1 MQSSEIAR
9 AIDLINSCRYIRL
22 YTPNGDRRIARAA
35 AIAAVIDTTRCRDC
49 IGGDTRCGE
58 CDNVQSDVQIQGH
71 FIHLGRG
78 AILHI

>member
-1 MQSSEIAR
+1 MKTEIAR
-9 AIDLINSCRYIRL
+9 AIDLIKGSRYIRL
-22 YTPNGDRRIARAA
+22 YTPNGDSRIARAA

-58 CDNVQSDVQIQGH
+58 CENVQSDVQIQGH

>member
-1 MQSSEIAR
+1 MKITEIQR
-9 AIDLINSCRYIRL
+9 AIDLISSCRYIRL
-22 YTPNGDRRIARAA
+22 YTPNGDCRVSRAT
-35 AIAAVIDTTRCRDC
+35 AIAAVIDTTRCQDC

-58 CDNVQSDVQIQGH
+58 CETVESAVQIQGH

>member
-1 MQSSEIAR
+1 MKTEIAR
-9 AIDLINSCRYIRL
+9 AIDLIKGSRYIRL
-22 YTPNGDRRIARAA
+22 YTPNGQNRIARAA

-49 IGGDTRCGE
+49 IGGDSRCGE
-58 CDNVQSDVQIQGH
+58 CENVQSDVQIQGH